1 MVLVILMAQKCDLS
15 WEISTQPMLRK
26 IIYSLKEQGMFIWQ
40 SDLSAIPIP
49 VTYMKELEYQ
59 LLLVDLG
66 LP

>member
-1 MVLVILMAQKCDLS
+1 MF
-15 WEISTQPMLRK
+15 RK
-26 IIYSLKEQGMFIWQ
+26 IIYSLKKQEMFMWQ

>member
-1 MVLVILMAQKCDLS
+1 MF
-15 WEISTQPMLRK
+15 RK
-26 IIYSLKEQGMFIWQ
+26 IIYSLKEQEMFMWQ